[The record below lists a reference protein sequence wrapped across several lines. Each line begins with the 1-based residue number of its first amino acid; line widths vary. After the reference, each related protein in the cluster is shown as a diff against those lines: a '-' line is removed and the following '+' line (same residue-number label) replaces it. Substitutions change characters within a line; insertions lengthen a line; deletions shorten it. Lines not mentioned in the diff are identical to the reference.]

1 MEDGA
6 SAPGIFATVNSRTQY
21 ILDKISPNYGMR
33 WTAFLFIFI
42 QYLIRVYLING
53 WYIVSYGLGIYLL
66 NQLIGF
72 ISPQVNHS
80 RWHFIHF
87 EFYIAL

>member
-6 SAPGIFATVNSRTQY
+6 NAPGIFATVSSRTQY
-21 ILDKISPNYGMR
+21 VLDKISPNYGMR
-33 WTAFLFIFI
+33 WAFFAFVFI
-42 QYLIRVYLING
+42 QYLIRVYLISG

-72 ISPQVNHS
+72 ISPQVQH
-80 RWHFIHF
+80 ITI
-87 EFYIAL
+87 IASHPLRN